1 MTHCSSPISR
11 RHFIAAAGMTAL
23 AAKASHASNQNA
35 LTPSFVYAA
44 SKNELTAYA
53 TYKTPWTPIQT
64 LPSEAPIALV
74 TDRSTH
80 TLHVLHAVSEYR
92 GLPCGY
98 IESLR
103 IDKSNGQL
111 KPLSKQPLSLSGI
124 QPGSMALSPDGKV
137 LAVAISGGA
146 AYNLLPILEDGRTG
160 RPQTIRKETG
170 RNGALPS
177 RPEHIVFHRTG
188 DRLFVV
194 DQGAS
199 TLSVFSARPDLPVL
213 SRMFLPE
220 TSKLLT
226 FASYMGDV
234 DLLFTIDK
242 ASGSLLCIQHHPE
255 DARLS
260 IQAQIAR
267 SNLLGPLAMHASSK
281 TLFMIASDG
290 IDIFRIQTEPGQLTH
305 LQHLNS
311 VHPLH
316 ETEDLLCDPERN
328 VLYLGTKNGIFSV
341 RIDPD
346 RGYLS
351 ALTRVAP
358 AAHKIALL

>member
-1 MTHCSSPISR
+1 MTHRSIPISR

-23 AAKASHASNQNA
+23 ATKASHASSQRA
-35 LTPSFVYAA
+35 FAPSFVYAI
-44 SKNELTAYA
+44 SNNKLTAYA
-53 TYKTPWTPIQT
+53 TYETPWIPIQT
-64 LPSEAPIALV
+64 LPSEAPVALV

-80 TLHVLHAVSEYR
+80 TLHVLHAVSEYH

-124 QPGSMALSPDGKV
+124 QPKSMDLSPDGKS
-137 LAVAISGGA
+137 LAVAIGGGA
-146 AYNLLPILEDGRTG
+146 AYNILPILKDGRTG
-160 RPQTIRKETG
+160 RPQAIRKETG
-170 RNGALPS
+170 LNSVSPS
-177 RPEHIVFHRTG
+177 RPGHIAFSRTG
-188 DRLFVV
+188 DRLLAL
-194 DQGAS
+194 DQGAA
-199 TLSVFSARPDLPVL
+199 TLSVFSAQQDLVLL
-213 SRMFLPE
+213 SRIFLPE

-242 ASGSLLCIQHHPE
+242 ATGSLLCIEHHPE

-260 IQAQIAR
+260 VQAQIVR
-267 SNLLGPLAMHASSK
+267 SNFLGPLAIHALSK
-281 TLFMIASDG
+281 TLFVIASDG
-290 IDIFRIQTEPGQLTH
+290 IDIFRIQTETGQFTPI
-305 LQHLNS
+305 QHLSS

-328 VLYLGTKNGIFSV
+328 VLYLGTKNGIFTF

-358 AAHKIALL
+358 AAQKIALL